1 MGMTYFS
8 LSAGEIT
15 IAYDGPTN
23 PASPG
28 SVDPTLPWL
37 LSRRNRRGEVVGG
50 GLRGEERTNG
60 GARRGWVGGDG
71 ERDWARRGR
80 GRGGRHGKENQ
91 VPLRQG
97 R

>member
-15 IAYDGPTN
+15 IAYNGPTN

-28 SVDPTLPWL
+28 SVDPTLL
-37 LSRRNRRGEVVGG
+37 
-50 GLRGEERTNG
+50 
-60 GARRGWVGGDG
+60 
-71 ERDWARRGR
+71 GR